1 MLRSKKEE
9 KAAAAA
15 VANNVKLSCALCSGA
30 NFIQVKLA
38 FMDDRKSKLLRD
50 QREKQQREAREATA
64 ARRSHDPPSPAPA
77 VVMPGSGVVLATGD
91 LADDGDGSPSPYPEP
106 SSSPQC
112 QMPGSGHLLVHASDT
127 GVRPHGSDSPH

>member
-1 MLRSKKEE
+1 M
-9 KAAAAA
+9 
-15 VANNVKLSCALCSGA
+15 VSCALCSGA

-64 ARRSHDPPSPAPA
+64 ARRSHDSPSPAPA

-91 LADDGDGSPSPYPEP
+91 PADGGDGSPSPYPEP

-127 GVRPHGSDSPH
+127 DVQPHGSDSPH